1 MARGLGVE
9 TKETLGE
16 FSKTIWVFGQPRTM
30 WIPLMN
36 PKYLTENNLW
46 DNDRATDTSEED

>member
-16 FSKTIWVFGQPRTM
+16 TRKTIWVFGKPQSM
-30 WIPLMN
+30 WIPMMN
-36 PKYLTENNLW
+36 PNLIC
-46 DNDRATDTSEED
+46 NCLIKKINPYFA